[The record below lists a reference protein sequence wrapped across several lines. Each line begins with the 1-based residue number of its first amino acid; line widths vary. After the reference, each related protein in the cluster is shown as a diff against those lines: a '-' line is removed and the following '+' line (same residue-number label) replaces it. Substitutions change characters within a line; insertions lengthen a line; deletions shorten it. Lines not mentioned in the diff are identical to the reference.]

1 MTSIRKAVIPVAG
14 LGTRLLP
21 ATKTIPK
28 EMLPIVD
35 KPSIQYT
42 VEEVVNSGIT
52 QIIFIN
58 SRGKEAVEDYFD
70 TNIEI
75 ETILKERK
83 KNALLKEIKS
93 LSKLAQI
100 ATVRQKNPL
109 GLGHAILCAKD
120 LVGKEPFV
128 VLLPDDIIDASVP
141 CIKQLIHIYEQEK
154 RSVVALMEVERNQ
167 THLYGIADAR
177 SRKTHAR
184 IYDVKT
190 FIEKPSIEKAPSNLA
205 IIGRYVLT
213 PEIFS
218 VLEELPPGNGGEI
231 QLTDALV
238 KLLGFQKV
246 LGYRYEGKRFDAG
259 DKFGFLEANLHY
271 ALKRSEFKEK
281 LMQTLKELRS

>member
-1 MTSIRKAVIPVAG
+1 MDIRKAVIPVAG

-42 VEEVVNSGIT
+42 VEEVVKSGIS

-70 TNIEI
+70 THIEI
-75 ETILKERK
+75 ETILKERG
-83 KNALLKEIKS
+83 KNDLLKRMKS
-93 LSKLAQI
+93 ISQLANI
-100 ATVRQKNPL
+100 ATVRQKKPL

-128 VLLPDDIIDASVP
+128 VLLPDDVIDASTP
-141 CIKQLIHIYEQEK
+141 CIKQLMNIYEKEK
-154 RSVVALMEVERNQ
+154 CSVVAFMKVEKSE
-167 THLYGIADAR
+167 THLYGIADAAA
-177 SRKTHAR
+177 RKTNAR
-184 IYDVKT
+184 VYDVKT
-190 FIEKPSIEKAPSNLA
+190 FLEKPPIAKAPSNLA

-213 PEIFS
+213 PEIFD
-218 VLEELPPGNGGEI
+218 VLEETISGSGGEI

-246 LGYRYEGKRFDAG
+246 LGYRYEGRRFDAG
-259 DKFGFLEANLHY
+259 EKFGFLEANLYY
-271 ALKRSEFKEK
+271 ALKKP
-281 LMQTLKELRS
+281 ELREKVIKMLKQLEI